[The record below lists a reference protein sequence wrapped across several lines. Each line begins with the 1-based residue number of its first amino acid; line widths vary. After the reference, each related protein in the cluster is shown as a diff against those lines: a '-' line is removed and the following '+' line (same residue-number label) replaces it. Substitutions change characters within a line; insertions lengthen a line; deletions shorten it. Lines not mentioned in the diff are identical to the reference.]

1 MCVFVRVG
9 LVNTLS
15 GPSGK
20 ALPLRIRPD
29 VPYGSV
35 AGQTARLTA
44 CSTVNNGKGTS
55 ALERIVRKYNTTP
68 SMLSFFQIPAIKPFS
83 FPIIH
88 VFFYSLHTFCREG
101 AGHISCSCFFFCFF
115 FTAFYSHWASFL
127 FCVLKMHHL
136 SAAATLVMLL

>member
-1 MCVFVRVG
+1 MCVFVRIG

-44 CSTVNNGKGTS
+44 CSTVNNGEGTR
-55 ALERIVRKYNTTP
+55 ALEHIVRKYKTTL
-68 SMLSFFQIPAIKPFS
+68 SMLLFFQILAIKPF
-83 FPIIH
+83 FPLIRALFIH
-88 VFFYSLHTFCREG
+88 RPLFAERVQGTFATPVLFSLGVFLVLRVENASLECRLQFSYVT
-101 AGHISCSCFFFCFF
+101 I
-115 FTAFYSHWASFL
+115 
-127 FCVLKMHHL
+127 K
-136 SAAATLVMLL
+136 